1 MEFKDKNLQDMLLN
15 ALNSNPV
22 DAFGSA
28 KTELDLAKEN
38 YERARLN
45 LLDQKTF
52 GKHQGDL
59 FEANIIEVKET
70 SRVDYKSLVLD
81 LLESNKIEISDHY
94 IKKHTKNVP
103 SNSRLTVKY
112 LGGK

>member
-59 FEANIIEVKET
+59 FEANIIEVKEST
-70 SRVDYKSLVLD
+70 RIDNVALIKD
-81 LLESNKIEISDHY
+81 LIKNGKISKHY
-94 IKKHTKNVP
+94 IEKHTKTYSSTPRVNI
-103 SNSRLTVKY
+103 KFI
-112 LGGK
+112 GGK